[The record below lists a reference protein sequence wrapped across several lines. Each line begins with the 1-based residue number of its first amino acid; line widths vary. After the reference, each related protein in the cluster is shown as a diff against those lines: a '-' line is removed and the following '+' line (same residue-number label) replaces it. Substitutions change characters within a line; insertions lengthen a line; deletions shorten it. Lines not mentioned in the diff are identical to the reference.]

1 MRFTYLYSVRQ
12 KVKNIF
18 IFKMLKVRLY
28 EIKLKQ
34 NLVWDSQTENNLNK
48 NLALNQLPNT
58 LKLETQKENTNDVY
72 KFYYIIFT
80 N

>member
-1 MRFTYLYSVRQ
+1 M
-12 KVKNIF
+12 
-18 IFKMLKVRLY
+18 
-28 EIKLKQ
+28 
-34 NLVWDSQTENNLNK
+34 WDSQTENNLNK

-72 KFYYIIFT
+72 KFYYITFT

>member
-1 MRFTYLYSVRQ
+1 MRQ
-12 KVKNIF
+12 KVKNLF

-58 LKLETQKENTNDVY
+58 H
-72 KFYYIIFT
+72 
-80 N
+80 